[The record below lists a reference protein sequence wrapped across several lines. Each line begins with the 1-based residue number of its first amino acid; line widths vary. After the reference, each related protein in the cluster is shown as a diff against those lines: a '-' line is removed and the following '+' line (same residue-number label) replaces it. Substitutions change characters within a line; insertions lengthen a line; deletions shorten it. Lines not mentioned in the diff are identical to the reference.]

1 MDENG
6 DDVQVLVQTEEHTE
20 EEHNHEEEEQQTE
33 EPSGGEQHCHFHAGV
48 EHCTGGSAEEEAN
61 SCGRTDRDYN
71 VPLRV
76 GLLFVILVTSAI
88 GVFTPILATSFTRM
102 TQNSTL
108 FVVLK
113 QFGTGVVISTAFIHL
128 FTHADLMLTND
139 CIGELQYEGVTAAI
153 FMAGLFLSFL
163 VDYIGARFILWRQNK
178 RSAADNEVRSA
189 QASGES
195 KIDSA
200 TPDGNA
206 TLTHD
211 DDRGSHVHMH
221 GNADEK
227 IGVMVLEAGILFH
240 SLLIGLTLV
249 VSGDSFFLTLFAV
262 ILFHQM
268 FEGIALGACIAQ
280 LSPKKASISQKII
293 MAACFAIITPIGM
306 AIGIGVLNKF
316 NGNDPATLI
325 AIGTLDALSAG
336 ILAWVGIVE
345 MLARDWMHGPLLN
358 SSTVRTMIAM
368 TALVAGMILMSVLG
382 KWA

>member
-1 MDENG
+1 VDENG
-6 DDVQVLVQTEEHTE
+6 NDVEIMIETEEHTEEHTE
-20 EEHNHEEEEQQTE
+20 EEHNHEE
-33 EPSGGEQHCHFHAGV
+33 PSGQQHCHFHAGV
-48 EHCTGGSAEEEAN
+48 EHCTGGDGEEAA
-61 SCGRTDRDYN
+61 STCSRTDRDYN

-102 TQNSTL
+102 TQNSIL

-128 FTHADLMLTND
+128 FTHAQLMLTND
-139 CIGELQYEGVTAAI
+139 CVGELAYEGVTAAI

-163 VDYIGARFILWRQNK
+163 VDYLGARFILWRQTK
-178 RSAADNEVRSA
+178 RGASDNEIPST
-189 QASGES
+189 QTSGES
-195 KIDSA
+195 KMDSA
-200 TPDGNA
+200 PPNGQA

-211 DDRGSHVHMH
+211 DDRGAHVHMH

-227 IGVMVLEAGILFH
+227 VGVMVLEAGILFH

-280 LSPKKASISQKII
+280 LSPKKASFIQKMI
-293 MAACFAIITPIGM
+293 MAGCFALITPIGM
-306 AIGIGVLNKF
+306 AIGIGVLDRF
-316 NGNDPATLI
+316 NGNDPSTLI

-358 SSTVRTMIAM
+358 SSVVRTLVAM